1 LFHIF
6 PTQLVCSLR
15 AKERITQKI
24 GKLGERIAFELDTM
38 KSDAPLAKQYRAIL
52 HKAQNKDD
60 IEGIS

>member
-1 LFHIF
+1 MEIWYSTKLPSQETH
-6 PTQLVCSLR
+6 
-15 AKERITQKI
+15 
-24 GKLGERIAFELDTM
+24 LGERIAFELDTM